1 MTAPSRAVIER
12 GRVTDRGRA
21 DALRRALRVFG
32 LIVLPVGVFWSAIGF
47 AVGATSVAAVGAVA
61 AVYAAWLLIE
71 ARRSQDRTESG
82 LATRIAVG
90 TQLTAVCAV
99 IAEPVIGVAIALGSI
114 IPVILALPYVRRT
127 SLTRLMAISAVV
139 GIFALAAPDLLP
151 WGTRAGSSLALILP
165 TSTVVIVYVLFHVFL
180 WNASTRL
187 TDTTTELRH
196 VIEMSHDLAATL
208 DPKDVGNRLARHIA
222 QVAHADDC
230 VLSTWDRAGDRV
242 VTFGSHPEETGPSLD
257 PAYQLADFPATRTVL
272 TSHEPCVIDIEDPDA
287 DPAELEYLRSMGHR
301 SLVML
306 PLVVRGE
313 SIGIVELSSTRQKA
327 FTDRDVELAQ
337 LLVREAA
344 TTFDNARLYDELRQ
358 QASRDPLTGLANRSR
373 LQDRVDHA
381 LERIRGRSP
390 NHVAILFIDLDHFK
404 HLNDRFG
411 HAKGDRA
418 LQLIAD
424 RIRAIIRP
432 GDTAGRLGGD
442 EFAVLLEDVDGGEIV
457 AAVCQR
463 LLDGLSLPIE
473 LGDVSPI
480 VGASIG
486 YALSGPDSTNSEDLL
501 RNADIAMYAAKAAGR
516 GQVVAFRRDLLDTAS
531 ARSELAALLRGAE
544 SREELQLHYQ
554 PVVRLDDG
562 SPVGLEALVRWQPTG
577 HLLHLP
583 AEFLELAEETGE
595 ILPIGRWVI
604 GEGCRRVRAWQM
616 RFDLPDLRLYV
627 NLSARQFRDP
637 GLVPMIVS
645 ALARTGMS
653 AANLTLE
660 ITEGTLLTPGFETIQ
675 RIGELRAL
683 GLRLAIDD
691 FGTGYSSLG
700 YLHAFQIDELKIDRS
715 FVPGSEGVGDAH
727 VLSQAIVELG
737 RALRLD
743 MIAEGIETA
752 DQAAWFSKLGI
763 ALGQGY
769 HFSRPMPAADV
780 EPYLRRQVASTA
792 GSPPAADSLGG
803 ARRRAASPRL
813 GGAGITD
820 VRGVRKAAG

>member
-1 MTAPSRAVIER
+1 MTAPSRAVIKR
-12 GRVTDRGRA
+12 GPVTDRGRA
-21 DALRRALRVFG
+21 GPLRRALRVFG
-32 LIVLPVGVFWSAIGF
+32 LIVLPVGVFWAAVGF
-47 AVGATSVAAVGAVA
+47 AVGATSLAGVGVVAALFAV
-61 AVYAAWLLIE
+61 WLLIE
-71 ARRSQDRTESG
+71 ARDAQDRTESE
-82 LATRIAVG
+82 LATRIAIG
-90 TQLTAVCAV
+90 TQVTGVCAV
-99 IAEPVIGVAIALGSI
+99 IVEPAIGVAIALGSL

-139 GIFALAAPDLLP
+139 GIFSLAAPDLLP
-151 WGTRAGSSLALILP
+151 WAMRAGSSIALILP
-165 TSTVVIVYVLFHVFL
+165 TSTVVIVYVLFQVFL
-180 WNASTRL
+180 LNASTRL

-242 VTFGSHPEETGPSLD
+242 VTFGSHPVERGRSLE
-257 PAYQLADFPATRTVL
+257 PAYDLAEFPATRAVL
-272 TSHEPCVIDIEDPDA
+272 NSHEPCVIDSDDPAA
-287 DPAELEYLRSMGHR
+287 DPAELEYIRSMGHR

-313 SIGIVELSSTRQKA
+313 SIGIVELSSARPKA
-327 FTDRDVELAQ
+327 FTERDVELAQ

-390 NHVAILFIDLDHFK
+390 SHVAILFIDLDHFK

-418 LQLIAD
+418 LQTIAD

-442 EFAVLLEDVDGGEIV
+442 EFAVLLEDVEDVEVV

-463 LLDGLSLPIE
+463 LLDGISLPIE
-473 LGDVSPI
+473 LDDASPI

-486 YALSGPDSTNSEDLL
+486 YALSGPDSSNSEDLL

-516 GQVVAFRRDLLDTAS
+516 GQFVAFRRDLLDTAS

-544 SREELQLHYQ
+544 SRQELQLHYQ
-554 PVVRLDDG
+554 PVVNLDDG

-604 GEGCRRVRAWQM
+604 GEGCRRVRGWQT

-627 NLSARQFRDP
+627 NLSARQFRDS

-645 ALARTGMS
+645 ALARTGMN

-660 ITEGTLLTPGFETIQ
+660 ITECTLLTPGFETIQ

-743 MIAEGIETA
+743 MVAEGIETA
-752 DQAAWFSKLGI
+752 DQAAWFSALGI
-763 ALGQGY
+763 ALGQGF
-769 HFSRPMPAADV
+769 HFARPMPAADV
-780 EPYLRRQVASTA
+780 ERYLRREATGQT
-792 GSPPAADSLGG
+792 GDGPIGPGG
-803 ARRRAASPRL
+803 RRMSRRARL
-813 GGAGITD
+813 AGAGITD
-820 VRGVRKAAG
+820 VLGVGREAAS